1 LLMRLEGAAAG
12 QEEGFPVPERTPA
25 VSVGSA
31 IWHDSISTERREKPQ
46 ERKMQ
51 LRQVGT
57 FVAISVLSLSVAEPI
72 KAADSQTEASALK
85 VLDAFL
91 AAFNGRDIR
100 AFEQT
105 LHFPHYR
112 IAGGTVSVT
121 EKAGTRPDFFG
132 RFAAAF
138 PGWDHSEWER
148 RDVIHSGPTKVHI
161 DTRFVRYR
169 ADGSVLARFDS
180 LYIVTKQDGRWGIK
194 ARSSFAP

>member
-1 LLMRLEGAAAG
+1 
-12 QEEGFPVPERTPA
+12 
-25 VSVGSA
+25 
-31 IWHDSISTERREKPQ
+31 
-46 ERKMQ
+46 MQ
-51 LRQVGT
+51 LRQMGT
-57 FVAISVLSLSVAEPI
+57 FVAIFVLSLSVAEPI
-72 KAADSQTEASALK
+72 KAADTQAEASALK
-85 VLDAFL
+85 VLDVFIE
-91 AAFNGRDIR
+91 AFNGRDIR

-112 IAGGTVSVT
+112 IARGTVSIT
-121 EKAGTRPDFFG
+121 EKPGTRPDFFG
-132 RFAAAF
+132 RFTTAF

-148 RDVIHSGPTKVHI
+148 RDVVHSGPTKVHI